1 MGAAASVA
9 NADNAPMACTL
20 KGLPETIETAVYV
33 REKWPIVSDRE
44 SDRDVVFLILA
55 FLSQIIDPSGQ
66 AGRFLRYQRGSYLL
80 ADSPADMA
88 PGECSF
94 LGCQTHTEISLD
106 MKHLNTTTRFSSFRA
121 PPHASCWG
129 SEARFQHVCCVWNP
143 WQRHHH
149 LHGH

>member
-55 FLSQIIDPSGQ
+55 FLCLNRSSIHPAKRGDSCATS
-66 AGRFLRYQRGSYLL
+66 AGRTS
-80 ADSPADMA
+80 
-88 PGECSF
+88 
-94 LGCQTHTEISLD
+94 
-106 MKHLNTTTRFSSFRA
+106 
-121 PPHASCWG
+121 
-129 SEARFQHVCCVWNP
+129 
-143 WQRHHH
+143 
-149 LHGH
+149 